1 MYSLSGGRPHDCP
14 KTERRMKSDF
24 NEAIRTL
31 SEVVQNRPK
40 PIREFDQIFMRN
52 EDMVK
57 QASQMSGMEWR
68 QQARF
73 FNSPGREIQDRRR
86 KARLQSRRPA
96 KAQFFPVESVA
107 FPSGAYARR
116 SAIPELCDPE
126 RPKMPAFVTFGRI
139 LFAVLFVFS
148 GASKLLDLSATAQM
162 TEKIVLPAIVAPY
175 TAQLETITGMP
186 MAQLL
191 AIAAGGIEV
200 ICGLMIALN
209 LGARFFAIVLILFVA
224 GATFYYHDF
233 WNQTG
238 ADARNNLVHA
248 LKNLSIIGA
257 LFMIVGTSR
266 FAKSQEPAY
275 DV

>member
-1 MYSLSGGRPHDCP
+1 
-14 KTERRMKSDF
+14 
-24 NEAIRTL
+24 
-31 SEVVQNRPK
+31 
-40 PIREFDQIFMRN
+40 
-52 EDMVK
+52 
-57 QASQMSGMEWR
+57 
-68 QQARF
+68 
-73 FNSPGREIQDRRR
+73 
-86 KARLQSRRPA
+86 
-96 KAQFFPVESVA
+96 
-107 FPSGAYARR
+107 
-116 SAIPELCDPE
+116 
-126 RPKMPAFVTFGRI
+126 MPALVTFGRI

-209 LGARFFAIVLILFVA
+209 LGARFFAIVLILFVV

-238 ADARNNLVHA
+238 PEARNNLVHA

-257 LFMIVGTSR
+257 LFMIVGTGRS
-266 FAKSQEPAY
+266 AKTQEPAY